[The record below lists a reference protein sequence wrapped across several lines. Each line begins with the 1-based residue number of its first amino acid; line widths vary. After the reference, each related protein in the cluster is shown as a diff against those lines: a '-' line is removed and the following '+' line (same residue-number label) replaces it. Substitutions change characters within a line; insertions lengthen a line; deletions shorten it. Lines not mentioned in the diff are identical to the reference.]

1 MRCGTSSA
9 VLLVLLSVMPANV
22 FGFDSKSVEGL
33 MILIVEDDPQVARL
47 IALVLRRHGHHCQIV
62 ADGQSALR
70 HAKEVRPSMIFADL
84 TLKGMG
90 GDQLCR
96 TLKSQEETRLIPYV
110 VLSGDRDL
118 AQKAQQC
125 GADDYM
131 GKPFEFPDL
140 IRLVDKYAGAES
152 RKAD

>member
-1 MRCGTSSA
+1 M
-9 VLLVLLSVMPANV
+9 
-22 FGFDSKSVEGL
+22 K
-33 MILIVEDDPQVARL
+33 
-47 IALVLRRHGHHCQIV
+47 
-62 ADGQSALR
+62 
-70 HAKEVRPSMIFADL
+70 PSMIFADL
-84 TLKGMG
+84 TIKGMA
-90 GDQLCR
+90 GDQLCSA
-96 TLKSQEETRLIPYV
+96 LKAQEDTRRIPYV

-118 AQKAQQC
+118 AQKARQC